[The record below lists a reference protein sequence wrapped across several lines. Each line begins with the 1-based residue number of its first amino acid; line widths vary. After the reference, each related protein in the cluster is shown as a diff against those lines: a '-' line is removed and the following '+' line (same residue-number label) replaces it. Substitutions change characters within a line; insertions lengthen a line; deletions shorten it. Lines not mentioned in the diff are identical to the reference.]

1 MQELTSTNR
10 DARLTRAKKVL
21 RLYPQLV
28 VDVIFFFDEK
38 IFTVTPPVNLQNDR
52 VYVPQSSKS
61 PKKRD
66 VAADRLLRIHPTF
79 SKLLTVS
86 VTVSKLGCT
95 DMIFV

>member
-21 RLYPQLV
+21 RLYPQLA
-28 VDVIFFFDEK
+28 VDFIFFFDEK

-52 VYVPQSSKS
+52 VYVPQSS
-61 PKKRD
+61 KKRD